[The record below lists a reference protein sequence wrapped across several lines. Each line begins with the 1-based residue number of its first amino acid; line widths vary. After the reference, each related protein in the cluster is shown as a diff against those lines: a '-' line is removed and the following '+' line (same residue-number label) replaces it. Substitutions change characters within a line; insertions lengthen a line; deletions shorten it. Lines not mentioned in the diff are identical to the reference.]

1 MTLVSTDGTERSRSV
16 VAGWVADAAGLGSD
30 LLATLV
36 KSRDRVVALSPDQTQ
51 LSLVPARRRGKAA
64 VPTATV
70 SLKDPRAPGIV
81 KAWVGRRDA
90 VLRLEASQ
98 ALTRHF
104 EVPARAAVHLPGIVT
119 SRLGQLSPL
128 PADQVVSAAR
138 IVKVDQ
144 GTGQAEAQV
153 FIVPK
158 ARFADALDLL
168 TAASAKSVRMELAA
182 GDDVLPVAIK
192 RAAGRGRG
200 TRERGRGLGI
210 FMGVLVAAA
219 LAGLAADTWHLGETE
234 ARMAELRARETQVR
248 QAIQRASTPD
258 SAKSLPERMVA
269 DAKAKAGSP
278 LDVMENLALALPDHT
293 FATTI
298 TYDGAKLRVTGRSSN
313 LPDAMTALE
322 QSGHFT
328 ATRQIGPAT
337 RLEETMDVLFVI
349 ETTPKRDPEAGG

>member
-119 SRLGQLSPL
+119 SRLGQLSPC
-128 PADQVVSAAR
+128 R
-138 IVKVDQ
+138 
-144 GTGQAEAQV
+144 
-153 FIVPK
+153 
-158 ARFADALDLL
+158 L
-168 TAASAKSVRMELAA
+168 T
-182 GDDVLPVAIK
+182 
-192 RAAGRGRG
+192 
-200 TRERGRGLGI
+200 
-210 FMGVLVAAA
+210 
-219 LAGLAADTWHLGETE
+219 
-234 ARMAELRARETQVR
+234 
-248 QAIQRASTPD
+248 
-258 SAKSLPERMVA
+258 
-269 DAKAKAGSP
+269 
-278 LDVMENLALALPDHT
+278 
-293 FATTI
+293 
-298 TYDGAKLRVTGRSSN
+298 RSS
-313 LPDAMTALE
+313 ARRAL
-322 QSGHFT
+322 SKS
-328 ATRQIGPAT
+328 TRAPVRPRRKCSSCPRPASPT
-337 RLEETMDVLFVI
+337 RWI
-349 ETTPKRDPEAGG
+349 S